1 MGFYN
6 KILFIALLIL
16 SVGCNSAK
24 KCAQKYPCSIS
35 KEVID
40 SIVYHTD
47 TLRIWQDL
55 SSIPIL
61 KIKCFEYMGKDSV
74 QVFRIPC
81 NTIIQEKEI
90 WRTQFVLDTAKII
103 ALSEQLSRL
112 QKDSLR
118 LNQRLIDSNNRFDKK
133 YYFYRNG
140 FFWTWGVFFLL
151 ALFLIWRKTRK
162 GVSL

>member
-1 MGFYN
+1 MGFK
-6 KILFIALLIL
+6 KILLFALLIL

-24 KCAQKYPCSIS
+24 KCAQKFPCSIS

-112 QKDSLR
+112 QKDSSEIAKKLT
-118 LNQRLIDSNNRFDKK
+118 DSENRFDRK
-133 YYFYRNG
+133 YYWWKYLSLF
-140 FFWTWGVFFLL
+140 TWGLIILL
-151 ALFLIWRKTRK
+151 LGFLIWSKTKK
-162 GVSL
+162 G

>member
-1 MGFYN
+1 MGF
-6 KILFIALLIL
+6 KKIILFTLLWVCI
-16 SVGCNSAK
+16 GCNSAK
-24 KCAQKYPCSIS
+24 KCADKFPCTPT

-103 ALSEQLSRL
+103 YLSDEVLRL
-112 QKDSLR
+112 QKDSLK
-118 LNQRLIDSNNRFDKK
+118 LNQRLIDNENKYDKR
-133 YYFYRNG
+133 YYFHY
-140 FFWTWGVFFLL
+140 
-151 ALFLIWRKTRK
+151 
-162 GVSL
+162 

>member
-1 MGFYN
+1 MN
-6 KILFIALLIL
+6 KYLFFLIVITL
-16 SVGCNSAK
+16 FASCNLAK
-24 KCAQKYPCSIS
+24 KCSDKYPCAVS

-90 WRTQFVLDTAKII
+90 WRTQFILDTAKII

-112 QKDSLR
+112 QKDSSEIAKK
-118 LNQRLIDSNNRFDKK
+118 LIDSNNKFDKK

-140 FFWTWGVFFLL
+140 FFFTWGVFFLL
-151 ALFLIWRKTRK
+151 ALFFLWRKTKK
-162 GVSL
+162 G